1 MWVVML
7 LGSCWLFC
15 LVSAAWGEMSC
26 QDVVPTSLA
35 CTVLEEECGQTQLG
49 WDVLGQEQI

>member
-35 CTVLEEECGQTQLG
+35 CTVLEGECGQTQLG